1 MNHTIIKEMLGY
13 NIGFMILIKQ
23 PYPRLQNRVL
33 SLLIH
38 IVGFQWCWIR
48 CSRVSWWWCRKNF
61 CCNDWMNIVASA
73 HGYQL
78 VSKLNHD
85 AIFIILSIS
94 MKEKESINA
103 KCIVNECYLRS
114 RNWFWTCCTHCWGLQ
129 MSHSSKI
136 SFYRISNIFWGY
148 T

>member
-38 IVGFQWCWIR
+38 IVGFPMMLNALQQ
-48 CSRVSWWWCRKNF
+48 SRLVVMSSKKL

-85 AIFIILSIS
+85 AIFIILSICT
-94 MKEKESINA
+94 KEKKSINV

-129 MSHSSKI
+129 MSHSSKK
-136 SFYRISNIFWGY
+136 SFYHVSKKF
-148 T
+148 

>member
-1 MNHTIIKEMLGY
+1 MNHAIIKEMPGY
-13 NIGFMILIKQ
+13 NVGFMILIKQ
-23 PYPRLQNRVL
+23 RYPRLQNRVL

-38 IVGFQWCWIR
+38 IVGFPMMLNALQQ
-48 CSRVSWWWCRKNF
+48 SRLVVMSSKKL

-94 MKEKESINA
+94 MKENDSINA

-129 MSHSSKI
+129 MSHSSKK
-136 SFYRISNIFWGY
+136 SFYHVSKKF
-148 T
+148 